1 MVWFSTEIWYGFQP
15 VYTEVRSSNFD
26 PKFMVPKHPIHIIG
40 SSCLNCAGMQQQQK
54 DQTSANERF
63 HPFHYFHYLP
73 AGLTKYLTVSPL
85 DAYTSIKWLTAF
97 ATRFSNSWPREWEST
112 YLCNALI
119 ISILWN
125 IKYKFL
131 RPFSNR
137 NQRIRQQDISST
149 LVFFIF
155 IGVFSSVFE
164 FIAVNWR

>member
-1 MVWFSTEIWYGFQP
+1 
-15 VYTEVRSSNFD
+15 
-26 PKFMVPKHPIHIIG
+26 
-40 SSCLNCAGMQQQQK
+40 MQQQQK

-119 ISILWN
+119 ISILWIIN
-125 IKYKFL
+125 TNFYALFQTEIRELGNKIFQVHL
-131 RPFSNR
+131 CFS
-137 NQRIRQQDISST
+137 SL
-149 LVFFIF
+149 LVFFQ
-155 IGVFSSVFE
+155 VYL
-164 FIAVNWR
+164 NL